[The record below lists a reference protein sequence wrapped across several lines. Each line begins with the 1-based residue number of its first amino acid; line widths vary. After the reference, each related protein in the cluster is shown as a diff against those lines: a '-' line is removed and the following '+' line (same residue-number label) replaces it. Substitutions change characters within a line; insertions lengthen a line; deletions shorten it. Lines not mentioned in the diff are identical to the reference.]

1 MVMTDK
7 AALLNELYQ
16 AKLEDLK
23 QIAIT
28 YNLPKNGSVEHL
40 RARLIRDLILEDW
53 DFSDSGIREIKN
65 AELGEILGVF
75 GIKKSGSIRV
85 RRQRLWLHLNH
96 DPKGLTVSK
105 LEDMTK
111 DQLHA
116 LCRSLSLP
124 LSGNKNELMFRV
136 AGVLSSEDKAWG
148 TIKRSL
154 KRGNRGNLPKIPT
167 FSEDDFTSLSSV
179 VEEIDEPIAEYS
191 PPVSPAPSMPPIVEE
206 TPELEET
213 LEDMFEIE
221 PPSQEELDE
230 IRTLLEEPFVADES
244 EEVAGEELEYVAP
257 VEPIHNEAFDSRMAE
272 IKAAARDFLVVGKI
286 SDREDVEAFID
297 SLGKHGFDVSSPENR
312 HFIQNTLNEIAMQ
325 RSIEAS
331 SVQKSASS
339 WRERENLR
347 VFENVRQQLRDSVS
361 AIVKETQGD
370 VIKGR
375 VKFEQKARD
384 LGLDTLIP
392 SISGRVH
399 ALYDLH
405 LDISEAEALQDPSVA
420 RRQRLA
426 RVLQH
431 GAVHL
436 SMDEQTALNKLEK
449 NLGGFEDLV
458 EAVLDDGEAVFSAA
472 KQALVIR
479 FLENRGYAVNTPNVR
494 PRILACAGIVGSELG
509 YISPSEIPRLA
520 PGVMVSDSQVDA
532 IITELQDLVKEFKS
546 PAKVEEEKAIESDER
561 LSTIESAKS
570 RLDRADDVLNRL
582 NLR

>member
-1 MVMTDK
+1 MADK

-167 FSEDDFTSLSSV
+167 FSEDDFTSPSVV
-179 VEEIDEPIAEYS
+179 VEEIEEPRAEYS
-191 PPVSPAPSMPPIVEE
+191 QPIKPVPSMPPIVEE

-230 IRTLLEEPFVADES
+230 IRTLLEEPFVADE
-244 EEVAGEELEYVAP
+244 VGVGATEELEYVAP
-257 VEPIHNEAFDSRMAE
+257 VEPMQNEAFESRMAE

-297 SLGKHGFDVSSPENR
+297 SLGKHGFDVSSTENR
-312 HFIQNTLNEIAMQ
+312 NFIRNTLNEIAMQ

-361 AIVKETQGD
+361 SIVKETQGD

>member
-1 MVMTDK
+1 MADK

-167 FSEDDFTSLSSV
+167 FSEDDFTSQSTV
-179 VEEIDEPIAEYS
+179 IEEIDDTTAEYS
-191 PPVSPAPSMPPIVEE
+191 PPVRPAPSMPPVVEE
-206 TPELEET
+206 TQEMEET

-230 IRTLLEEPFVADES
+230 IRTLLEEPFVADE
-244 EEVAGEELEYVAP
+244 VGVGATEELEYVAP
-257 VEPIHNEAFDSRMAE
+257 VEPMHNEAFESRMAE

-286 SDREDVEAFID
+286 SDTEDVEAFID
-297 SLGKHGFDVSSPENR
+297 SLGKHGFDVSSKENR
-312 HFIQNTLNEIAMQ
+312 NFIQNTLNEIAMQ

-361 AIVKETQGD
+361 SIVKETQGD

-546 PAKVEEEKAIESDER
+546 PAKLEEERAIESDER